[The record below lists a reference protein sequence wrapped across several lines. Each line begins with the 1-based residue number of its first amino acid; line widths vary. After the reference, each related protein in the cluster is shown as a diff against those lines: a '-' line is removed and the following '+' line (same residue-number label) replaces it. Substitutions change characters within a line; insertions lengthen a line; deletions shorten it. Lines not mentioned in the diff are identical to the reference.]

1 MNLFSKR
8 IFFILTV
15 ITFIFLISGC
25 GGPSRQDV
33 MNHLVPSGQE
43 KYAAHFFYEDSLPM
57 TETNEL
63 NIFHNSHPIFLDT
76 INKIQFWNQDIE
88 PYKRWA
94 KVLGI
99 KDFPMYLVM
108 DAEGIVL
115 ETPYLSRVKEFLT
128 EELLPKET
136 NSNQ

>member
-8 IFFILTV
+8 SFFILTV
-15 ITFIFLISGC
+15 ITCIFLISGC

-33 MNHLVPSGQE
+33 MKYLEPSGE
-43 KYAAHFFYEDSLPM
+43 GEYAVHFFYEDSLPM

-88 PYKRWA
+88 PYEKWA

-99 KDFPMYLVM
+99 KDFPVYLVM

-115 ETPYLSRVKEFLT
+115 ETPYLSRVKEFLK
-128 EELLPKET
+128 EELLPKDT

>member
-8 IFFILTV
+8 RFFILSV
-15 ITFIFLISGC
+15 ITCIFLISGC

-33 MNHLVPSGQE
+33 MNHLEPSGQE
-43 KYAAHFFYEDSLPM
+43 KYAVHLFYEDTLPM

-88 PYKRWA
+88 PYKKWA

-99 KDFPMYLVM
+99 KDFPVYLVM

-128 EELLPKET
+128 DELLPNDT

>member
-8 IFFILTV
+8 SFFILSA
-15 ITFIFLISGC
+15 ITCIFFISGC

-33 MNHLVPSGQE
+33 MKYLEPSGQE
-43 KYAAHFFYEDSLPM
+43 KYAVHFFYQDSLPM

-99 KDFPMYLVM
+99 KDFPKYLVM

-115 ETPYLSRVKEFLT
+115 ETPYLSRVKEF
-128 EELLPKET
+128 
-136 NSNQ
+136 